1 MSFSQ
6 KIKYLREQKALTQ
19 KELANLVDVS
29 QPSIAQYEMG
39 IKIPNIVVG
48 VKLAKVLNTTCEE
61 LVGD

>member
-6 KIKYLREQKALTQ
+6 KIKCLREQKALTQ

-48 VKLAKVLNTTCEE
+48 VKLAKVLDTTCEE
-61 LVGD
+61 LIGD

>member
-6 KIKYLREQKALTQ
+6 KIKCLREQKALTQ

-48 VKLAKVLNTTCEE
+48 VKLAKVLDTTCED
-61 LVGD
+61 LIDD

>member
-6 KIKYLREQKALTQ
+6 KIKCLRERKALTQ

-48 VKLAKVLNTTCEE
+48 VKLAKVLDTTCED
-61 LVGD
+61 LIDD

>member
-6 KIKYLREQKALTQ
+6 KIKCLREQKALTQ

-48 VKLAKVLNTTCEE
+48 VKLAKVRDTTCEE
-61 LVGD
+61 LIDD

>member
-6 KIKYLREQKALTQ
+6 KIKCLREQKALTQ

-48 VKLAKVLNTTCEE
+48 VKLAKVLDTTCEE
-61 LVGD
+61 LIDD

>member
-6 KIKYLREQKALTQ
+6 KIKCLREQKALTQ

>member
-6 KIKYLREQKALTQ
+6 KIKCLREQKALTQ

-39 IKIPNIVVG
+39 IKISNIVVG
-48 VKLAKVLNTTCEE
+48 VKLAKVLDTTCEE
-61 LVGD
+61 LIDD